1 MKINKIIKNVARC
14 THCGDIIESTH
25 VHDFKWCSCKTI
37 AVDGGH
43 SYLKRS
49 FKNSPADFEDMS
61 ICEEIE
67 MPDKPEPAYDM
78 YDSLIPKKGEK

>member
-1 MKINKIIKNVARC
+1 MKVNKIIKNAARC
-14 THCGDIIESTH
+14 THCGDVIESTH

-49 FKNSPADFEDMS
+49 FVNSPADFEDLS
-61 ICEEIE
+61 VCEEVE
-67 MPDKPEPAYDM
+67 VPDKPEPAYDM
-78 YDSLIPKKGEK
+78 YDALCHKEGK

>member
-1 MKINKIIKNVARC
+1 MKVNKIIKNAARC

-25 VHDFKWCSCKTI
+25 VHDFKWCSCQTI

-61 ICEEIE
+61 VCEEVE
-67 MPDKPEPAYDM
+67 VPDKPTPEYGW
-78 YDSLIPKKGEK
+78 Y

>member
-1 MKINKIIKNVARC
+1 MKVNKIVKNAARC
-14 THCGDIIESTH
+14 THCGDVIESTH

-61 ICEEIE
+61 EWEEVE
-67 MPDKPEPAYDM
+67 VPDKPEPVEDM
-78 YDSLIPKKGEK
+78 YDALCYEEEK